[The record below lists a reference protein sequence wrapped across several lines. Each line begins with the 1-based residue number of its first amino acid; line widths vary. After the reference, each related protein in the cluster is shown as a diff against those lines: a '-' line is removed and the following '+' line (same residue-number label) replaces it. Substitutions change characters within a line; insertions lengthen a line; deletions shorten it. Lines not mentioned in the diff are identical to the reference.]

1 MASVVTAARKAV
13 GKIRPGKS
21 ALLVCDLQDRFQSV
35 ISEFSNV
42 LGVSTTMVNASKILG
57 VPIVV
62 TEQYPKAFG
71 HTVPEISKAL
81 PESTKIFEKKLS
93 SMITPET
100 AEHLKSLD
108 IDSAIIVGIETHVC
122 VLQTSLDLL
131 EMGID
136 VHIVADGVSSQRLGE
151 RQMALERLRQ
161 SGAFITS
168 CESVLF
174 QLMQTAG
181 HENFRAISG
190 LVKEQGE
197 KSAKSS
203 LLGISAL

>member
-13 GKIRPGKS
+13 GKICPGKS
-21 ALLVCDLQDRFQSV
+21 ALFVCDLQDRFRSV
-35 ISEFSNV
+35 ISEFPSV
-42 LGVSTTMVNASKILG
+42 LDVSLTMVNASKVLN

-81 PESTKIFEKKLS
+81 PLSTKVFEKKLF

-108 IDSAIIVGIETHVC
+108 INSAIIIGIETHVC

-136 VHIVADGVSSQRLGE
+136 VHIIADGVSSQRLGE

-168 CESVLF
+168 CESMLF

-181 HENFRAISG
+181 HEHFRTISG
-190 LVKEQGE
+190 LVKLQAE

-203 LLGISAL
+203 LLRISAL